1 MDTMNVPGRASRVL
15 SIRAS
20 EEWVGEGSMACVYLL
35 AEVLIS
41 RLGKPCPEI
50 NV

>member
-1 MDTMNVPGRASRVL
+1 MDKRNVPGWASRVL
-15 SIRAS
+15 SIRGS
-20 EEWVGEGSMACVYLL
+20 EEWVGEGSVACVYLL

-41 RLGKPCPEI
+41 RLGRPWPEI